1 MKKIL
6 SIVLILS
13 AAVILLVTGLLLN
26 SDHKDKNANVDL
38 SVLNDGMAYS
48 EVCYIA
54 ERPAEYKGKKIKMK
68 GTLTEIPDKDKV
80 HYLCV
85 VGDSAGCCAQG
96 LEFELAEGEDPG
108 NKKEIT
114 ILGTFDTYKI
124 MNDEFIIL
132 RNTKIIEEKK

>member
-1 MKKIL
+1 
-6 SIVLILS
+6 
-13 AAVILLVTGLLLN
+13 
-26 SDHKDKNANVDL
+26 
-38 SVLNDGMAYS
+38 
-48 EVCYIA
+48 
-54 ERPAEYKGKKIKMK
+54 
-68 GTLTEIPDKDKV
+68 KV